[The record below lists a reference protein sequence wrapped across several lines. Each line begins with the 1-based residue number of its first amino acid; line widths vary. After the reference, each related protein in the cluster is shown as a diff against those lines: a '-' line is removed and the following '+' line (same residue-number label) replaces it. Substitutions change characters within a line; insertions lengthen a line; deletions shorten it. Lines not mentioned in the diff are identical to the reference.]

1 MRFAMLKSID
11 TKQVS
16 YVSSFPQFVGGNLTV
31 YFGRCPTATFVHDEN
46 KVKIN
51 TLLIESLIF

>member
-31 YFGRCPTATFVHDEN
+31 YFGRCPTTTFGHDG
-46 KVKIN
+46 
-51 TLLIESLIF
+51 SRG